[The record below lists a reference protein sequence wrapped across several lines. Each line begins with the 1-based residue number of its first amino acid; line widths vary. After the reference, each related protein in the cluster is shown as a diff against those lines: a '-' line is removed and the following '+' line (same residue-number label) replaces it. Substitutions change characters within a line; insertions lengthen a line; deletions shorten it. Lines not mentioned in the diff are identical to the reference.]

1 MLITI
6 SYYFCERLR
15 QVTCLYILTSR
26 DLKPDNMLISDKG
39 HIKLTDF
46 GLSKVK
52 LGRGIASHFQLVK
65 FHSGFLQVRYIFKCL
80 LFVVF
85 QS

>member
-1 MLITI
+1 M
-6 SYYFCERLR
+6 
-15 QVTCLYILTSR
+15 TCLYILTSR

-65 FHSGFLQVRYIFKCL
+65 FHSGFLVKSGIFFNVYS
-80 LFVVF
+80 LFFRVKSYGYFKYSV
-85 QS
+85 SV